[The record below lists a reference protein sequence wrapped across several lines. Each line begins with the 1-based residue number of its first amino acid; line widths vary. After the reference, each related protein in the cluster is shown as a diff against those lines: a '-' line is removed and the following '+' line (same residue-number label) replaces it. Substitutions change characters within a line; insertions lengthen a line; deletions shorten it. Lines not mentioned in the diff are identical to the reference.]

1 MQVLLAHAGG
11 YDGPPPLTAARVLT
25 SWAPSPWLVAG
36 LVATAGLYVWG
47 ARRLRARGD
56 HWSVWRDI
64 SFLGGGVATIALAT
78 LSFLGV
84 YDDTLFWTHMLQH
97 MGLSMVSPIFLALG
111 APVTLALR
119 TLPPSWRRLLVRVLH
134 ARLARVLVNPVT
146 GFALLF
152 GTPFALYFTH
162 LYTDTLRNP
171 VLHDLLHV
179 HFVVAGCVYF
189 WPLIGVDPVPGRLP
203 YPFRLLVL
211 FVTVPAHAF
220 LGITIMGGTTV
231 IGGDYYRALGRSWG
245 PTLLGDQNIGGGLLW
260 AFGDVVTVVV
270 LAALFVQWVR
280 ADEREAVRLD
290 RRQDRAERLSA
301 GVVGAEGGTPGAAA
315 ARTDEDDALAAY
327 NARLAA
333 LARHDRSAR

>member
-1 MQVLLAHAGG
+1 MQVLLAHVGT
-11 YDGPPPLTAARVLT
+11 YHGPPPLTAARVLT
-25 SWAPSPWLVAG
+25 AWEFSPWLVAG
-36 LVATAGLYVWG
+36 LLVTAGLYVWG
-47 ARRLRARGD
+47 ARTLRARGD

-64 SFLGGGVATIALAT
+64 SFLVGGVATIAVAT
-78 LSFLGV
+78 MSFLGV

-97 MGLSMVSPIFLALG
+97 MVLSMVSPIFLALG

-119 TLPPSWRRLLVRVLH
+119 TLPPSWRRVLVRVLH
-134 ARLARVLVNPVT
+134 ARATRLLINPVT

-152 GTPFALYFTH
+152 GTPFALYFTN
-162 LYTDTLRNP
+162 LYADTLRSP

-179 HFVVAGCVYF
+179 HFIVAGCVYF

-220 LGITIMGGTTV
+220 LGISIMAATSPV
-231 IGGDYYRALGRSWG
+231 AGDYYRALGRTWG

-260 AFGDVVTVVV
+260 AFGDLVTVVV

-301 GVVGAEGGTPGAAA
+301 ARAAGPAAPVDEEGRPY
-315 ARTDEDDALAAY
+315 DEDDALAAY

-333 LARHDRSAR
+333 LARRDTATH